1 MQKEEYVSP
10 EVRVVECHVEKGF
23 AVSSDEM
30 EIGGSGN
37 PG

>member
-23 AVSSDEM
+23 AVSDEM